1 MSIEQAILLV
11 KPFIRQMRFGVIKDA
26 YMTILSVANKEVAK
40 PLEPFMKDDI
50 QIGWAC
56 PSCHKQIKNGSYCKH
71 CGQKVCDV

>member
-1 MSIEQAILLV
+1 
-11 KPFIRQMRFGVIKDA
+11 
-26 YMTILSVANKEVAK
+26 MTILRAANKEVAK